1 MISDDTLMGT
11 SLMTFPAQGTGWFGP
26 GDFTAVK
33 QKGPGYPVCS
43 NHQSLFLFSISNG
56 SRQASRQF
64 QPIWCSYRWT
74 FSRHVRGGYHAN
86 AQDYQER

>member
-43 NHQSLFLFSISNG
+43 NHQSLFFFQYLKWEQTSFTAVSTDLLQLQMDFQQACKRRIS
-56 SRQASRQF
+56 R
-64 QPIWCSYRWT
+64 
-74 FSRHVRGGYHAN
+74 
-86 AQDYQER
+86 